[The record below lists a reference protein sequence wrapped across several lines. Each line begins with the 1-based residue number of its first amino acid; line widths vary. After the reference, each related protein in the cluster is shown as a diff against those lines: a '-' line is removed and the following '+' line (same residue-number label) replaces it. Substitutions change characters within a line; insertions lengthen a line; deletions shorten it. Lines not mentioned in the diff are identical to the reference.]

1 MKNQPDTGQALD
13 LEDSDQDGASLA
25 DLSGVLVAQWKTL
38 LVGSMAAALIGLGCS
53 WIMPKT
59 YLARTVIMPPQ
70 QQQQNM
76 AGALSSLGALAGLAG
91 AAGLK
96 NTTDQYIALM
106 QSSTV
111 SDRLID
117 RFGLMKAYQEEFRV
131 DARKELLKNVFIG
144 AGKKDGLITIE
155 VEDRDP
161 DKAAKMANAYVDE
174 LRLMTNTLAVS
185 EAQQRR
191 KFFELKMNET
201 KSALT
206 QAQIALQ
213 SSGVSPG
220 LLKAEPKAAA
230 EGYARIRA
238 EVTAAEVRLQ
248 TLLQMLTERS
258 PEVQQQ
264 RAQLDA
270 LRTEL
275 ARQERKGSQQE
286 DAEYI
291 GRYRDYRYQETL
303 FEIFAKQYELAR
315 TDEARE
321 GALIQVVDV
330 ATEPEKKYKPKRWI
344 FAAVGFALGF
354 LVFGVRA
361 MTKGMKPSLSP
372 VT

>member
-38 LVGSMAAALIGLGCS
+38 LIGSMAAALIGLGCS

-238 EVTAAEVRLQ
+238 EVTASQAADPAADAHRAITRSAAAAGTTGCIENRVGPTRAQGQSAGRCRVYWTIPRLQ
-248 TLLQMLTERS
+248 VS
-258 PEVQQQ
+258 GNAV
-264 RAQLDA
+264 
-270 LRTEL
+270 
-275 ARQERKGSQQE
+275 
-286 DAEYI
+286 
-291 GRYRDYRYQETL
+291 RDFCET
-303 FEIFAKQYELAR
+303 I
-315 TDEARE
+315 
-321 GALIQVVDV
+321 
-330 ATEPEKKYKPKRWI
+330 
-344 FAAVGFALGF
+344 
-354 LVFGVRA
+354 
-361 MTKGMKPSLSP
+361 
-372 VT
+372 

>member
-1 MKNQPDTGQALD
+1 MRTPLDAGQTMD
-13 LEDSDQDGASLA
+13 LEDSDQGGASLA
-25 DLSGVLVAQWKTL
+25 DLSGALVAQWRIL
-38 LVGSMAAALIGLGCS
+38 VVGSVAAALIGFGCS

-70 QQQQNM
+70 QQQSNM

-96 NTTDQYIALM
+96 NTTDQYITLM
-106 QSSTV
+106 QSATV

-117 RFGLMKAYQEEFRV
+117 RFDLMKSYGEDFRV
-131 DARKELLKNVFIG
+131 DARKELLKNVVSG
-144 AGKKDGLITIE
+144 SGKKDGLITIE

-161 DKAAKMANAYVDE
+161 GKAANMANAYVEE

-206 QAQIALQ
+206 QAQISLQ
-213 SSGVSPG
+213 SSSVSPG

-248 TLLQMLTERS
+248 TLQHMLTDRS

-270 LRTEL
+270 LRGEL
-275 ARQERKGSQQE
+275 ARQERKGGQQE

-291 GRYRDYRYQETL
+291 GRYRDYKYQETL

-330 ATEPEKKYKPKRWI
+330 ATEPEKKYKPKRWV
-344 FAAVGFALGF
+344 FAAGGFALG
-354 LVFGVRA
+354 LLIFGARA
-361 MTKGMKPSLSP
+361 MAMAAKSAPTGA
-372 VT
+372 